1 MSHLPIVLLVELA
14 EIGDSFARILG
25 QSGFDARTLPVAQI
39 RAGLE
44 HVVPDVIVTSHLHAE
59 SVADALR
66 EHEPPLDITFFAMA
80 PESAGV
86 HVKGSLPR
94 EVTAV
99 VRNDIDPGIFSLRLK
114 AATQSRPSR
123 RPQAATLMG
132 FVPPSSPSSAPP
144 SAPSSPVDLPRAA
157 MASRPSNPPPLS
169 RPPMPSSTG
178 ELIPP
183 TPLVSAPP
191 PAPVA
196 SSPAPLGSA
205 PPPAPVASSPAPL
218 GSAPPPASVASSPAP
233 LGSAPPPAPVDV
245 IATPAEP
252 ALDAAP
258 SAPSSHA
265 PVRLE
270 GPGLS
275 AEEKSSLPTTKIAAA
290 AALVLVVGGGAAF
303 FLSGTDESG
312 PAKKQTTTQAASP
325 ASAAPAAP
333 TPPPAPA
340 ESPAEEPQKEEE
352 PVEEKKPETSNLHT
366 VSETKDVDDCDK
378 VLKESADSYAK
389 KASWRGTLA
398 WKNARKFLM
407 RGKND
412 LAFEQM
418 CISAMIDPKGP
429 AVEGL
434 VHYFLRQRAV
444 TLAHAWAERGLEAS
458 PESRTAKEAVGDAL
472 SQLGRVDEARKV
484 FLETAKLS
492 ADDQDKIASVVKN
505 WIRLARKS
513 RRGGDSALAERL
525 LRRAASFDENNGELA
540 VELATTL
547 KKNAQPKLAQA
558 WAEKALELDSSSK
571 EAQSLLQSLK

>member
-191 PAPVA
+191 PAP
-196 SSPAPLGSA
+196 
-205 PPPAPVASSPAPL
+205 
-218 GSAPPPASVASSPAP
+218 VASSPAP